1 MCWVRKDENI
11 KSKKK
16 ENRYKK
22 VIGKEI
28 KQMKKIDKE
37 QKK

>member
-16 ENRYKK
+16 ENQYSK
-22 VIGKEI
+22 VIVKEI
-28 KQMKKIDKE
+28 KQLKKIDKG

>member
-16 ENRYKK
+16 EYQYTK

-28 KQMKKIDKE
+28 KQMKKIAKE